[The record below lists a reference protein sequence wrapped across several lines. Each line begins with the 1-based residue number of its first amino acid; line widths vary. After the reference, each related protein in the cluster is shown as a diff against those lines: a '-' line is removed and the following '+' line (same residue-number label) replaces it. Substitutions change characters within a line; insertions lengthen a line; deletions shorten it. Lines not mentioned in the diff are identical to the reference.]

1 MSVGWSGNPVIKR
14 GARGKSRE
22 KLRTRPLFPPPTP
35 SPQLPRQPA
44 GTCRRHSTARHRTA
58 PHTRRRARYRAVP
71 GRAGPG
77 GQRGVRA
84 GRPPIP
90 GEQPRG
96 SPGARCP
103 VRGARCGSGSGCR
116 APRGR
121 CQQREAAGCAE
132 GMLSPGG
139 MQPAR
144 WHGSGTEGMEVAVS
158 PGGARAARP
167 EPPLAPPG
175 TCGALH
181 LQTPPP
187 APRRRGR
194 KFRAALTPCCPAA
207 GGDTGS
213 APTGSPPPLRLSP
226 PGSGLPR
233 PAGPGLETCG
243 GEESCGRG
251 AGEGRGAACPPPGG
265 TEPLVSLP
273 PCRLPSAESRPLCM
287 RGVKLGG
294 TPKPSPWILS

>member
-77 GQRGVRA
+77 GQRGVWA

-103 VRGARCGSGSGCR
+103 VPGARCAVPGAGLG
-116 APRGR
+116 
-121 CQQREAAGCAE
+121 AAAE
-132 GMLSPGG
+132 L
-139 MQPAR
+139 
-144 WHGSGTEGMEVAVS
+144 
-158 PGGARAARP
+158 
-167 EPPLAPPG
+167 
-175 TCGALH
+175 
-181 LQTPPP
+181 
-187 APRRRGR
+187 
-194 KFRAALTPCCPAA
+194 PAA
-207 GGDTGS
+207 GASRGRQQAARRGCSPREGCSPLAGT
-213 APTGSPPPLRLSP
+213 APARRGWRWRCPPGAHGQLAPSPRSPRRALAERFTFKRPLRHRGGEGES
-226 PGSGLPR
+226 SGL
-233 PAGPGLETCG
+233 L
-243 GEESCGRG
+243 
-251 AGEGRGAACPPPGG
+251 
-265 TEPLVSLP
+265 
-273 PCRLPSAESRPLCM
+273 
-287 RGVKLGG
+287 
-294 TPKPSPWILS
+294 